1 MSRVWLRNDQ
11 FERIAAL
18 LPGKAS
24 DPGRTAADNRLFV
37 EAVLWIARTG
47 SPWRDLPHHFGPWNS
62 VYQRFARWS
71 RRGVWHRVFAQLAQE
86 ADFEEVF
93 IDSTIVRAHQHAAGA
108 PKKTVIK
115 HSGDLAVD

>member
-1 MSRVWLRNDQ
+1 MRRYALRDDQ
-11 FERIAAL
+11 WERIKDF
-18 LPGKAS
+18 LPGRE
-24 DPGRTAADNRLFV
+24 GHVGGNAADNRLFV

-47 SPWRDLPHHFGPWNS
+47 SPWRDLPPQFGPWNS

-71 RRGVWHRVFAQLAQE
+71 RSGVWHRVFAQLAQD

-108 PKKTVIK
+108 PKKTVTK
-115 HSGDLAVD
+115 RSGDRAAD

>member
-1 MSRVWLRNDQ
+1 MVRLSLRDDQ
-11 FERIAAL
+11 FERIAAF

-24 DPGRTAADNRLFV
+24 DPGCTAADNRKFV

-47 SPWRDLPHHFGPWNS
+47 SPWRDLPAQFGPWNS

-71 RRGVWHRVFAQLAQE
+71 RSGVWHRVFALLAQD
-86 ADFEEVF
+86 ADFEEAF

-108 PKKTVIK
+108 PKKRAIRR
-115 HSGDLAVD
+115 SGVRAAD